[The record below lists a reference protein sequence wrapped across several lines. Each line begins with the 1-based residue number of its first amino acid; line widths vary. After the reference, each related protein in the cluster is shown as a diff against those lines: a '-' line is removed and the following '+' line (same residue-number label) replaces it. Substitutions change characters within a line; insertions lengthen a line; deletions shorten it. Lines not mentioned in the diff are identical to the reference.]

1 MTEACDAGGDGLVHR
16 TSEGGHVGTTVVRA
30 VSEAV
35 GVRPTDL
42 PVELN
47 DVVDPDAMDDL
58 FAPRA
63 DGKPRADGRVEFE
76 LLGCAVAVHADG
88 RVVVER
94 VQ

>member
-1 MTEACDAGGDGLVHR
+1 MTGARDAGGDGPVHR
-16 TSEGGHVGTTVVRA
+16 TDEGGHVGTTVVRA

-35 GVRPTDL
+35 GVPPTDL

-63 DGKPRADGRVEFE
+63 DGRPRAAGRVEFE
-76 LLGCAVAVHADG
+76 LLDCAVAVHADG
-88 RVVVER
+88 RVVVDR
-94 VQ
+94 TP